1 MVAEGAART
10 ARRYHRARSN
20 QVGTARRARSQGEKL
35 ETIEKT
41 QADERT
47 SEDLTMRFIR
57 FVLARRHP
65 DSGVED
71 GTFSLA
77 YELRDSPEIR
87 ETDRDL
93 LGETL
98 AWFEKNLATPTRFN
112 RTKSKGFYRR
122 KTRGIA
128 WFKDTA
134 TEHLARM
141 HQIKIVLELYGYP
154 VVMLSEPRVGY
165 VTYEDAFQVIAEP
178 FADTRR

>member
-1 MVAEGAART
+1 M
-10 ARRYHRARSN
+10 
-20 QVGTARRARSQGEKL
+20 
-35 ETIEKT
+35 
-41 QADERT
+41 
-47 SEDLTMRFIR
+47 FIR

-77 YELRDSPEIR
+77 YELKDSLHVEAA
-87 ETDRDL
+87 DRNQL
-93 LGETL
+93 AETL
-98 AWFEKNLATPTRFN
+98 AWFEKNLETPTRFN

-141 HQIKIVLELYGYP
+141 HQIKGVLENYGHS
-154 VVMLSEPRVGY
+154 VVMLSEARVGY
-165 VTYEDAFQVIAEP
+165 VTYEDTVQVVAEP
-178 FADTRR
+178 FSDTQTG